1 MGDYYKILGLDPS
14 ADAYQIRA
22 AYKRLAMQYHP
33 DHNPGDL
40 HAEEKFKEIN
50 EAYHTLSDSLKK
62 SRYDT
67 RYAPPESQP
76 VYDWREENRRKY
88 WRMQQ
93 AKQWT
98 YKIDREYFK
107 IQGLAFLVFIVIAG
121 FCFAVVHTAYFFV
134 EQKRLARY
142 RADTA
147 ALKQVNVL
155 FLTGNFDDAFTMVT
169 TLQKNNPL
177 ELRFTFAH
185 DSLLTELRKR
195 GEFDF
200 KNKNFSSAVQYFFI
214 LEHHEEPARIE
225 TLQRIAQCQY
235 YLGNFKEALQA
246 MKHMHNQQPENLQLI
261 YEIALINLDQ
271 LENREEAIQY
281 LDLGKKLFKKNLSDV
296 YGEAFMIVMNPA
308 DAPDI
313 YFDIFEARARTNLA
327 LRKYEEAL
335 NDCKWS
341 IYLRPQKGVSYRLR
355 ALANMSSGTSD
366 EVCKDLNQAKKLG
379 DPEANTLLRQYC
391 R

>member
-1 MGDYYKILGLDPS
+1 VGDYYEILGLDPS
-14 ADAYQIRA
+14 ADASQIRA

-40 HAEEKFKEIN
+40 HAEEKFKQLN

-62 SRYDT
+62 SRYDS
-67 RYAPPESQP
+67 RYTTPESQT

-98 YKIDREYFK
+98 YKIDKEYFK

-121 FCFAVVHTAYFFV
+121 FCFAVVHTAYFFM
-134 EQKRLARY
+134 EQKRLAKW
-142 RADTA
+142 RADTV
-147 ALKQVNVL
+147 ALKQVNAL
-155 FLTGNFDDAFTMVT
+155 FLTGKFDDAFMMMSA
-169 TLQKNNPL
+169 LQKNDPM
-177 ELRFTFAH
+177 EFRFTFAH
-185 DSLLTELRKR
+185 DSLIGELRKA
-195 GEFDF
+195 GEAEF
-200 KNKNFSSAVQYFFI
+200 KNKNFSAAIRYFFV
-214 LEHHEEPARIE
+214 LERHEEPAHEE

-246 MKHMHNQQPENLQLI
+246 MKHLHNQQPKNLQLI
-261 YEIALINLDQ
+261 YEIGLINLDQ
-271 LENREEAIQY
+271 LENPVEALHY
-281 LDLGKKLFKKNLSDV
+281 FDLGKKLFKKNLSDV
-296 YGEAFMIVMNPA
+296 YGEAFMIVMDPA

-313 YFDIFEARARTNLA
+313 YFDIFEARARTNLV
-327 LRKYEEAL
+327 LKKYEDAL
-335 NDCKWS
+335 SDCKWS
-341 IYLRPQKGVSYRLR
+341 VYLRPQRSESYRLR
-355 ALANMSSGTSD
+355 AQANIQSGNPE

-379 DPEANTLLRQYC
+379 DPEANILAKKHC